1 MDTLK
6 LNGTSVPDSENET
19 TGEKSGERAMSIAD
33 VAKSVG
39 VSTSTVSRV
48 INRAAGVTPE
58 VARAVVDAMER
69 MGYQPPVRR
78 RGRKPLA
85 RRGIETGNVALAAVG
100 LEAASLYRMPVF
112 STLMQWI
119 EAALREHGLSL
130 VLASLPSNGAIP
142 PALSRNQVDGM
153 FLIGTQSGILPMPLW
168 ERIAGIP
175 TVGLL
180 RGFDQLRSRIDRV
193 IYDNSGI
200 GPMAAEYLLNLG
212 HRRAASFNSLPSHPM
227 FLPRQTDFASAMTAG
242 GGEVLTLA
250 SPEDAQE
257 LRQQLSEYK
266 SFVAKCLEVSERP
279 AGIFIPTSAQV
290 PMLYAALEER
300 GLHAGRDVEVVTCDT
315 ERQVLS
321 KLTPRPATIGIGVEE
336 IARRGVQQLLW
347 RMGHPDEP
355 PFTTLIIEPVLWTPD
370 EALPPPVLSSPVD
383 SFQDN

>member
-1 MDTLK
+1 MDTSK
-6 LNGTSVPDSENET
+6 PNGTSALDPENEL
-19 TGEKSGERAMSIAD
+19 TGATLRRQAMSIAD

-85 RRGIETGNVALAAVG
+85 RRGIETGNIALAAIG
-100 LEAASLYRMPVF
+100 LEPASLYRMPVF
-112 STLMQWI
+112 STLMQSI

-130 VLASLPSNGAIP
+130 LLASLPANGSIP

-153 FLIGTQSGILPMPLW
+153 FLIGTGSGVLPAPLW

-180 RGFDQLRSRIDRV
+180 RGFDQLRTKVDRV

-200 GPMAAEYLLNLG
+200 GPLAAEYLLNLG
-212 HRRAASFNSLPSHPM
+212 HRRAASFNSQPTHPM
-227 FLPRQTDFASAMTAG
+227 FFPRQTDFASAMTAG
-242 GGEVLTLA
+242 GGEVLTLT
-250 SPEDAQE
+250 SPHDAQE

-266 SFVAKCLEVSERP
+266 SFVAKCLEVSEP
-279 AGIFIPTSAQV
+279 PTAIFIPTSAQV
-290 PMLYAALEER
+290 PMLYEAMEER
-300 GLHAGRDVEVVTCDT
+300 GLHAGRDVEVITCDT

-355 PFTTLIIEPVLWTPD
+355 PFTTLVIEPVLWTP
-370 EALPPPVLSSPVD
+370 EEVLSPPVLSSPVD
-383 SFQDN
+383 SFQNN